1 MAVLEQGGK
10 PSDQGSGPL
19 AIICGGGSLP
29 LAVADAVAG
38 RGRRVVLFPV
48 RGWADPAAVAHY
60 PHHWIGLAQIVRL
73 QRLAR
78 REGCRELVFIGA
90 VLRPSPRQ
98 LRPDLGTL
106 RLLPRIVRL
115 FLGGDDHLLTGL
127 GRLFEEAGFR
137 LLGAHEV
144 APEIVVPAG
153 ALGRRGPSPRD
164 LADIA
169 RGLSLISAMGSFDI
183 GQAVVIADNRVLA
196 VEATEGT
203 DHMLARVAELR
214 REGRI
219 GLPKKVGVLVKAP
232 KPGQDRRF
240 DLPSIGV
247 RTVAGVAAA
256 GLAGIAVEAEG
267 AIAADL
273 QDTIRAADAAGLF
286 VFGRSAR
293 RRPDA
298 RATPVKRQIDPVRGR
313 WRPRDDGRRPD
324 EPLPDRRYGVYG
336 HHRGPAA
343 SSNHLASHPCD
354 CGCGERGTAGC
365 SCYHRQSRF
374 HPSGRAAGAGRTA
387 GDPDRGLRLAVG
399 LGLAAGAS

>member
-144 APEIVVPAG
+144 APEILVPAG

-169 RGLSLISAMGSFDI
+169 RGLSLISAMGPFDI

-232 KPGQDRRF
+232 KPGQDRRL

-286 VFGRSAR
+286 VFG
-293 RRPDA
+293 A
-298 RATPVKRQIDPVRGR
+298 RA
-313 WRPRDDGRRPD
+313 DG
-324 EPLPDRRYGVYG
+324 
-336 HHRGPAA
+336 
-343 SSNHLASHPCD
+343 SS
-354 CGCGERGTAGC
+354 
-365 SCYHRQSRF
+365 
-374 HPSGRAAGAGRTA
+374 
-387 GDPDRGLRLAVG
+387 
-399 LGLAAGAS
+399 

>member
-144 APEIVVPAG
+144 APEKITVVDSG
-153 ALGRRGPSPRD
+153 
-164 LADIA
+164 
-169 RGLSLISAMGSFDI
+169 SASMDWGC
-183 GQAVVIADNRVLA
+183 
-196 VEATEGT
+196 
-203 DHMLARVAELR
+203 
-214 REGRI
+214 
-219 GLPKKVGVLVKAP
+219 
-232 KPGQDRRF
+232 
-240 DLPSIGV
+240 
-247 RTVAGVAAA
+247 
-256 GLAGIAVEAEG
+256 
-267 AIAADL
+267 
-273 QDTIRAADAAGLF
+273 
-286 VFGRSAR
+286 
-293 RRPDA
+293 
-298 RATPVKRQIDPVRGR
+298 
-313 WRPRDDGRRPD
+313 
-324 EPLPDRRYGVYG
+324 
-336 HHRGPAA
+336 AA
-343 SSNHLASHPCD
+343 SAYSPWPSRRWSS
-354 CGCGERGTAGC
+354 GE
-365 SCYHRQSRF
+365 
-374 HPSGRAAGAGRTA
+374 
-387 GDPDRGLRLAVG
+387 
-399 LGLAAGAS
+399 AGASDGRGRSWAACCA